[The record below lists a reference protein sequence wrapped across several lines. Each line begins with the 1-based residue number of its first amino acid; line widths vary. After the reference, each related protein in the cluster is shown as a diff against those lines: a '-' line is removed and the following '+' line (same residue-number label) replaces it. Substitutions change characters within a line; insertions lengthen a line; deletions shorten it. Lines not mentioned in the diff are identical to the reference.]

1 MGYTTIYTM
10 APVFSL
16 VLDHDVSDH
25 IAIMYPELYRELQK
39 GRTLSIKTLFLWMLI
54 SVYQGAIMDAWSMC

>member
-1 MGYTTIYTM
+1 MLLVGYTTIYTM

-25 IAIMYPELYRELQK
+25 IALVYPELYRDLHKVRPAQ
-39 GRTLSIKTLFLWMLI
+39 RPCVVLT
-54 SVYQGAIMDAWSMC
+54 